1 MSCPER
7 NEDES
12 DYGSDFTPD
21 EEDLLNHLLNKAAAE
36 HATDANATFNSTPTW
51 IPTPTPIEHITAPKS
66 PELVDLETL
75 QPEAR
80 VALVDIEDGFEP
92 AGVRSLK
99 VLGREGHR
107 SPWRQSQSRP
117 GQAVRWGPSAS
128 AMGRSSPYAGNSN
141 RHSPFGMLF
150 HLSFY
155 SSPLIVHIFPNGLVP
170 LHPTRIEL
178 TTSSPKR
185 LVENSNST
193 EGRVKERER
202 NAARALEWTQQD
214 PEAAALDT
222 RSPVERFRQAPNKA
236 FSVTDLVSPAWCE
249 LQYWF
254 TLTKHGGQKKRTAA
268 MKKGSSMHKTLE
280 DEIYTTVPVEITTKE
295 DAWGLRVWNVIQGL
309 RMLRDYGVTREMEV
323 WGVVDGEFVNGIID
337 QLSYECPDSDLEATA
352 AGYYADVVASRAA
365 LPEYQMSLSDFL
377 LSSSQ
382 GGMKLSDFGQSE
394 TEQTGHV
401 EQELPAAVYDL
412 PRIYLT
418 DVKTKGNRSLPN
430 VKSTGFRPTLLQ
442 LQLYYH
448 MLNRLITSDDVTIDL
463 LAVRYDFDAEKP
475 FTNAFVSEVGG
486 LNDQYFDALSSQE
499 SSHNE
504 GPSIGSQDS
513 TGILLKHNNL
523 SSLWSVMIQQLRLTF
538 LPPDTP
544 SVAPSIP
551 SVSQPELLEPYST
564 LLSPVLTARY
574 LSSAANEDAKRQLIG
589 SRSFLFDPTS
599 LTSHLNDQMT
609 WWRGKRD
616 PRGVDIMDAWKCRIC
631 EFRDECSW
639 REEREMAYARRG
651 GGRRAGPIADI

>member
-21 EEDLLNHLLNKAAAE
+21 EEDLLNHLLNIAVAE
-36 HATDANATFNSTPTW
+36 HATDADATFISTPTW
-51 IPTPTPIEHITAPKS
+51 ISTPTPIEHTTAPKS
-66 PELVDLETL
+66 PELVDLESL
-75 QPEAR
+75 QPEALA
-80 VALVDIEDGFEP
+80 ALVADIEDGTEP
-92 AGVRSLK
+92 ASVRSPK
-99 VLGREGHR
+99 VLGREGPR
-107 SPWRQSQSRP
+107 SPWRQSQPRS
-117 GQAVRWGPSAS
+117 GQPVRWGASAS
-128 AMGRSSPYAGNSN
+128 AMGRSSSRAGNSN
-141 RHSPFGMLF
+141 RHSPF
-150 HLSFY
+150 
-155 SSPLIVHIFPNGLVP
+155 
-170 LHPTRIEL
+170 
-178 TTSSPKR
+178 
-185 LVENSNST
+185 VENSNST
-193 EGRVKERER
+193 EGRIKERER

-295 DAWGLRVWNVIQGL
+295 DAWGLRIWNVIQGL

-352 AGYYADVVASRAA
+352 AGYYADAVASRAA

-394 TEQTGHV
+394 AEQTGHV

-448 MLNRLITSDDVTIDL
+448 MLNRLITSDDVTINL
-463 LAVRYDFDAEKP
+463 LATRYDFDAEKP
-475 FTNAFVSEVGG
+475 FTNSFVSEVGG

-499 SSHNE
+499 SEHNE
-504 GPSIGSQDS
+504 GPSIDSQDS
-513 TGILLKHNNL
+513 TGVLLTHNNL
-523 SSLWSVMIQQLRLTF
+523 SRLWSLMIQQLRLTF
-538 LPPDTP
+538 LPENSPDTP

-574 LSSAANEDAKRQLIG
+574 LSSAANEDLERQLIG
-589 SRSFLFDPTS
+589 SRSFLFDPTT
-599 LTSHLNDQMT
+599 LTSHLDDQMT

>member
-12 DYGSDFTPD
+12 DYGSDFTPE
-21 EEDLLNHLLNKAAAE
+21 EEDLLNHLLNKAVAE
-36 HATDANATFNSTPTW
+36 HATDTDATSISTPTW
-51 IPTPTPIEHITAPKS
+51 ISTPTPIEHITTPKS
-66 PELVDLETL
+66 PELIDLESL
-75 QPEAR
+75 QPEALA
-80 VALVDIEDGFEP
+80 ALVADIEDGIEP
-92 AGVRSLK
+92 ARVRSPK
-99 VLGREGHR
+99 VLGREGPR

-117 GQAVRWGPSAS
+117 GTAR
-128 AMGRSSPYAGNSN
+128 
-141 RHSPFGMLF
+141 L
-150 HLSFY
+150 
-155 SSPLIVHIFPNGLVP
+155 
-170 LHPTRIEL
+170 
-178 TTSSPKR
+178 R

-222 RSPVERFRQAPNKA
+222 RPPVERFRQAPNKA

-280 DEIYTTVPVEITTKE
+280 DEIYTTVPVEIKTKE
-295 DAWGLRVWNVIQGL
+295 DAWGLRIWNVIQGL

-394 TEQTGHV
+394 AEQTGHV

-463 LAVRYDFDAEKP
+463 LATRYDFDAEKP

-499 SSHNE
+499 SEHNE
-504 GPSIGSQDS
+504 GPSIDSQDS
-513 TGILLKHNNL
+513 TGVLLTHNNL
-523 SSLWSVMIQQLRLTF
+523 SRLWSLMIQQLRLTF
-538 LPPDTP
+538 LPENSPDTP

-551 SVSQPELLEPYST
+551 SVPQPELLEPYPT

-574 LSSAANEDAKRQLIG
+574 LSSAADEDLKRQLIG
-589 SRSFLFDPTS
+589 SRSFLFDPTT

-631 EFRDECSW
+631 EFRDDCSW

>member
-1 MSCPER
+1 MALSQLAFGRLRCWVGKGLAR
-7 NEDES
+7 HG
-12 DYGSDFTPD
+12 GS
-21 EEDLLNHLLNKAAAE
+21 
-36 HATDANATFNSTPTW
+36 
-51 IPTPTPIEHITAPKS
+51 
-66 PELVDLETL
+66 
-75 QPEAR
+75 
-80 VALVDIEDGFEP
+80 
-92 AGVRSLK
+92 RSLDQ
-99 VLGREGHR
+99 V
-107 SPWRQSQSRP
+107 RP
-117 GQAVRWGPSAS
+117 LDRVRVRVQWGGQVRAL
-128 AMGRSSPYAGNSN
+128 ATAAGTA
-141 RHSPFGMLF
+141 RL
-150 HLSFY
+150 
-155 SSPLIVHIFPNGLVP
+155 
-170 LHPTRIEL
+170 
-178 TTSSPKR
+178 R

-222 RSPVERFRQAPNKA
+222 RPPVERFRQAPNKA

-280 DEIYTTVPVEITTKE
+280 DEIYTTVPVEIKTKE
-295 DAWGLRVWNVIQGL
+295 DAWGLRIWNVIQGL

-394 TEQTGHV
+394 AEQTGHV
-401 EQELPAAVYDL
+401 EQELPAAVYDI

-463 LAVRYDFDAEKP
+463 LAARYDFDAEKP

-499 SSHNE
+499 SEHNE
-504 GPSIGSQDS
+504 GPSIDSQDS
-513 TGILLKHNNL
+513 TGVLLTHNNL
-523 SSLWSVMIQQLRLTF
+523 SRLWSLMIQQLRLTF
-538 LPPDTP
+538 LPENSPDTP

-551 SVSQPELLEPYST
+551 SVSQPELLEPYPT

-574 LSSAANEDAKRQLIG
+574 LSSAADEDLKRQLIG
-589 SRSFLFDPTS
+589 SRSFLFDPTT

-616 PRGVDIMDAWKCRIC
+616 PRGVDITDAWKCRIC
-631 EFRDECSW
+631 EFRDDCSW

-651 GGRRAGPIADI
+651 GGRRGPIADI

>member
-21 EEDLLNHLLNKAAAE
+21 EADLLNELLNKAVAE
-36 HATDANATFNSTPTW
+36 HATDPDATFISTPTW
-51 IPTPTPIEHITAPKS
+51 ISTPTPIEHITSPKS
-66 PELVDLETL
+66 PELVDLESL
-75 QPEAR
+75 QPEPLA
-80 VALVDIEDGFEP
+80 ALVADIEDGIEP
-92 AGVRSLK
+92 ARVRSPK
-99 VLGREGHR
+99 VLGREGPR
-107 SPWRQSQSRP
+107 SPWRQSQPRP
-117 GQAVRWGPSAS
+117 GQAVRWSAS
-128 AMGRSSPYAGNSN
+128 ASARGRSSPRAGNSD
-141 RHSPFGMLF
+141 RYSPF
-150 HLSFY
+150 
-155 SSPLIVHIFPNGLVP
+155 
-170 LHPTRIEL
+170 
-178 TTSSPKR
+178 
-185 LVENSNST
+185 VENSNST

-295 DAWGLRVWNVIQGL
+295 DAWGLRIWNVIQGL

-337 QLSYECPDSDLEATA
+337 QLSYECPDPELEATA

-382 GGMKLSDFGQSE
+382 GGMKLSDFGQTE
-394 TEQTGHV
+394 AEQTGHV

-463 LAVRYDFDAEKP
+463 LAARYDFDAEKP

-499 SSHNE
+499 SEHNE
-504 GPSIGSQDS
+504 GPSIDSRDS
-513 TGILLKHNNL
+513 TGILLTHNNL
-523 SSLWSVMIQQLRLTF
+523 FRLWSLMIQQLRLTF
-538 LPPDTP
+538 LPENSPDTP

-574 LSSAANEDAKRQLIG
+574 LSSAANEDIKRQLIG

-631 EFRDECSW
+631 EFRDDCSW

>member
-21 EEDLLNHLLNKAAAE
+21 EEDLLNHLLNKAVAE
-36 HATDANATFNSTPTW
+36 HATDANATFISTPTW
-51 IPTPTPIEHITAPKS
+51 ISTPAPNEHITAPNS
-66 PELVDLETL
+66 SELVDLESL
-75 QPEAR
+75 QPEALAAF
-80 VALVDIEDGFEP
+80 VADIEDGIGP
-92 AGVRSLK
+92 ASVRSPK
-99 VLGREGHR
+99 VLGREGPR
-107 SPWRQSQSRP
+107 SPWRQSQPRP
-117 GQAVRWGPSAS
+117 GQAVRWGAS
-128 AMGRSSPYAGNSN
+128 ANAMERSSPRAGNSN
-141 RHSPFGMLF
+141 RHSPF
-150 HLSFY
+150 
-155 SSPLIVHIFPNGLVP
+155 
-170 LHPTRIEL
+170 
-178 TTSSPKR
+178 
-185 LVENSNST
+185 VENSNST

-295 DAWGLRVWNVIQGL
+295 DAWGLRIWNVIQGL

-337 QLSYECPDSDLEATA
+337 QLSYECPDAELEATA
-352 AGYYADVVASRAA
+352 AGYYADVVASRTA

-394 TEQTGHV
+394 AEKTRHV
-401 EQELPAAVYDL
+401 EQELPATVYDL

-448 MLNRLITSDDVTIDL
+448 MLSRLITSDDVTIDL
-463 LAVRYDFDAEKP
+463 LAARYDFDAEKP
-475 FTNAFVSEVGG
+475 FTDAFVSEVGG

-499 SSHNE
+499 SEHNE
-504 GPSIGSQDS
+504 GPSIDSQDS
-513 TGILLKHNNL
+513 TGVLLTHNNL
-523 SSLWSVMIQQLRLTF
+523 SRLWSLMIQQLRLTF
-538 LPPDTP
+538 LPENSPDTP

-574 LSSAANEDAKRQLIG
+574 LSSAANEDLERQLIG
-589 SRSFLFDPTS
+589 SRSFLFDPTT

-651 GGRRAGPIADI
+651 GGRRTGPIADI